1 MLRFGAYKREFKL
14 VNDGNDRKTTLS
26 DTKGDV
32 EAAAEPAKS
41 AGGFTKRQLW
51 VAPLV
56 MAVNLPGSV
65 FAQVS
70 PVGTPAP
77 APNSGAHSV
86 SPHALARAHAR
97 ARANTHARAVGF
109 VV

>member
-77 APNSGAHSV
+77 APIPAPTPLV
-86 SPHALARAHAR
+86 PTPSPVPTPAPAP
-97 ARANTHARAVGF
+97 TP
-109 VV
+109 